1 MSPISHFPSNAGAE
15 SIVKKALEFWKAGK
29 NREEMELP
37 DLENMLSLSVFN
49 NKNSRFILN
58 D

>member
-1 MSPISHFPSNAGAE
+1 MD
-15 SIVKKALEFWKAGK
+15 L
-29 NREEMELP
+29 R

-58 D
+58 DEVGGGILILNPDLFRFG